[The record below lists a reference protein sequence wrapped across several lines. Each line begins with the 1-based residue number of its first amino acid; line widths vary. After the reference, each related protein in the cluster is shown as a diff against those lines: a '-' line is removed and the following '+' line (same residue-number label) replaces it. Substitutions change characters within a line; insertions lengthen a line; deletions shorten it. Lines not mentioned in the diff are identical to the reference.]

1 MPRLNTDQL
10 EVRRMAVIEGA
21 RRAFGRWGYHGCTV
35 TRLEEEIGQSRGG
48 IFNWFP
54 DKWHLFL
61 AVSEQD
67 QQRIVATLIDPA
79 LTLFDWMSALEV
91 PYAQAY
97 AEALGLLANDPEK
110 KKQWESRSPG
120 LFEPVYAATRARQSR
135 GELRDDIS
143 ATTLIYYLLVLLDGL
158 TLRRSLGYNLTTS
171 EAKAMQDLALD
182 AIRPLRYHNGENG

>member
-1 MPRLNTDQL
+1 M
-10 EVRRMAVIEGA
+10 GA

-35 TRLEEEIGQSRGG
+35 TRLEEEIGQSRGA

-61 AVSEQD
+61 AVSERD
-67 QQRIVATLIDPA
+67 QHRIVAALIDPA
-79 LTLFDWMSALEV
+79 LSLFEWMSALEV

-110 KKQWESRSPG
+110 KRQWESRSPG
-120 LFEPVYAATRARQSR
+120 LFEPVYEATRARQAR
-135 GELRDDIS
+135 GELRDDVP

-158 TLRRSLGYNLTTS
+158 TLRRSLGYALDDS
-171 EAKAMQDLALD
+171 GARALHGLALD
-182 AIRPLRYHNGENG
+182 AIRPGRTK